1 MISASRVGKNI
12 NKRGLDVNH
21 YFVSLRKQ
29 TKTTMNMDT
38 AIFIARRI
46 AAQSILLS
54 EEAVEKLA
62 SILIRTE
69 LKKGALFLS
78 EGEVCTQLGYV
89 YKGMVRQFYFKNK
102 KELTE
107 HFASEDNI
115 FICIESFLRQ
125 RPANLL
131 VEALE
136 NTVLYGIPHDP
147 LLALCAEDYEIEVM
161 YRRLLENSLIL
172 SQRKADFLRF
182 ETANER
188 YARLLKEH
196 PEIVQRAPLSHIAS
210 YLLMT
215 PETLSRVR
223 ANMQL

>member
-1 MISASRVGKNI
+1 
-12 NKRGLDVNH
+12 
-21 YFVSLRKQ
+21 
-29 TKTTMNMDT
+29 MNMDT

-54 EEAVEKLA
+54 EEAAQKLA

-196 PEIVQRAPLSHIAS
+196 PEIVQRG
-210 YLLMT
+210 LLFADD
-215 PETLSRVR
+215 SRDIKQGKGQYAAMR
-223 ANMQL
+223 GL

>member
-1 MISASRVGKNI
+1 
-12 NKRGLDVNH
+12 
-21 YFVSLRKQ
+21 
-29 TKTTMNMDT
+29 MNMDT

-54 EEAVEKLA
+54 EEAAQKLA

-215 PETLSRVR
+215 PETLRDRKSVV
-223 ANMQL
+223 

>member
-1 MISASRVGKNI
+1 
-12 NKRGLDVNH
+12 
-21 YFVSLRKQ
+21 
-29 TKTTMNMDT
+29 MNMDT

-54 EEAVEKLA
+54 EEAAQKLA

-69 LKKGALFLS
+69 LKKGALFL
-78 EGEVCTQLGYV
+78 G
-89 YKGMVRQFYFKNK
+89 GMVRQFYFKNK

-107 HFASEDNI
+107 HFASEDHI

>member
-1 MISASRVGKNI
+1 MINQVY
-12 NKRGLDVNH
+12 L
-21 YFVSLRKQ
+21 FRKFAE
-29 TKTTMNMDT
+29 TNKTTMNMDT

-54 EEAVEKLA
+54 EEAAQKLA

>member
-1 MISASRVGKNI
+1 
-12 NKRGLDVNH
+12 
-21 YFVSLRKQ
+21 
-29 TKTTMNMDT
+29 MDD
-38 AIFIARRI
+38 ALFIARRI

-54 EEAVEKLA
+54 EGAIEKFA

-69 LKKGALFLS
+69 LKRGSHFFD
-78 EGEVCTQLGYV
+78 ENEVCTQIGYV
-89 YKGMVRQFYFKNK
+89 YKGMIRQYYYKNK
-102 KELTE
+102 KDLTE
-107 HFASEDNI
+107 HFACEDAV

-125 RPANLL
+125 RPAALM

-136 NTVLYGIPHDP
+136 NTILYGIPHDP
-147 LLALCAEDYEIEVM
+147 LLALCTEDYEIEVM

-223 ANMQL
+223 ANTQL

>member
-1 MISASRVGKNI
+1 
-12 NKRGLDVNH
+12 
-21 YFVSLRKQ
+21 
-29 TKTTMNMDT
+29 MDT

-54 EEAVEKLA
+54 EEAAQKLA

-223 ANMQL
+223 ASCDGPLGVNYIRCRI

>member
-1 MISASRVGKNI
+1 
-12 NKRGLDVNH
+12 
-21 YFVSLRKQ
+21 
-29 TKTTMNMDT
+29 MNMDT

-54 EEAVEKLA
+54 EEAAQKLA

-223 ANMQL
+223 ANMQLRLYTVSYIRI

>member
-1 MISASRVGKNI
+1 MWALCKSSGI
-12 NKRGLDVNH
+12 

-54 EEAVEKLA
+54 EEAAQKLA

>member
-1 MISASRVGKNI
+1 
-12 NKRGLDVNH
+12 
-21 YFVSLRKQ
+21 
-29 TKTTMNMDT
+29 MNMDT

-54 EEAVEKLA
+54 EEAAQKLA

-161 YRRLLENSLIL
+161 YRRLLE
-172 SQRKADFLRF
+172 
-182 ETANER
+182 TANER

>member
-1 MISASRVGKNI
+1 
-12 NKRGLDVNH
+12 
-21 YFVSLRKQ
+21 
-29 TKTTMNMDT
+29 MDT

-136 NTVLYGIPHDP
+136 NTVLYGMSD
-147 LLALCAEDYEIEVM
+147 AG
-161 YRRLLENSLIL
+161 
-172 SQRKADFLRF
+172 
-182 ETANER
+182 
-188 YARLLKEH
+188 
-196 PEIVQRAPLSHIAS
+196 
-210 YLLMT
+210 
-215 PETLSRVR
+215 
-223 ANMQL
+223 

>member
-1 MISASRVGKNI
+1 
-12 NKRGLDVNH
+12 
-21 YFVSLRKQ
+21 
-29 TKTTMNMDT
+29 MNMDT

-54 EEAVEKLA
+54 EEAAQKLA

-196 PEIVQRAPLSHIAS
+196 PEIVQRAPVP
-210 YLLMT
+210 YRLLFADD
-215 PETLSRVR
+215 SRDIKQGKGQYAAMR
-223 ANMQL
+223 GL

>member
-1 MISASRVGKNI
+1 
-12 NKRGLDVNH
+12 
-21 YFVSLRKQ
+21 
-29 TKTTMNMDT
+29 MDT

-54 EEAVEKLA
+54 EEAAQKLA

-188 YARLLKEH
+188 YARLLKDH
-196 PEIVQRAPLSHIAS
+196 AACPLVP
-210 YLLMT
+210 YRLLFADD
-215 PETLSRVR
+215 SRDIKQGKGQYAAMR
-223 ANMQL
+223 GL

>member
-1 MISASRVGKNI
+1 
-12 NKRGLDVNH
+12 
-21 YFVSLRKQ
+21 
-29 TKTTMNMDT
+29 MNMDT

-54 EEAVEKLA
+54 EEAAQKLA

-115 FICIESFLRQ
+115 FICIES
-125 RPANLL
+125 LL

>member
-1 MISASRVGKNI
+1 
-12 NKRGLDVNH
+12 
-21 YFVSLRKQ
+21 
-29 TKTTMNMDT
+29 MDT

-89 YKGMVRQFYFKNK
+89 YKGMVRQFYFK
-102 KELTE
+102 
-107 HFASEDNI
+107 
-115 FICIESFLRQ
+115 
-125 RPANLL
+125 
-131 VEALE
+131 